1 MTINSMAVFC
11 GSNSGAD
18 PLFAEHAKQLGYLL
32 AEKNITLIY
41 GGGNRGLMGTVAN
54 AVLEKNGKVIGIIP
68 TLLTKWE
75 VQHENITELI
85 VSDDMHSRKKLL
97 YEKCDAAIILPGG
110 VGTLDEFF
118 EMLTWNQLKIHNK
131 KIFLL
136 NTNGFYDSLLEH
148 IKRMQS
154 EKFLHEKIENRI
166 TILEHPGLL
175 LTIYLH

>member
-1 MTINSMAVFC
+1 MAINSIAVFC
-11 GSNSGAD
+11 GSNSGTN
-18 PLFAEHAKQLGYLL
+18 PLFTEHAKQLGYIL

-54 AVLEKNGKVIGIIP
+54 ALLEKNGKVIGIIP
-68 TLLTKWE
+68 ELLTKWE
-75 VQHENITELI
+75 VQHQTITELI
-85 VSDDMHSRKKLL
+85 VVDDMHIRKKML

-110 VGTLDEFF
+110 IGTLDEFF
-118 EMLTWNQLKIHNK
+118 EMLTWNQLKIHDK

-154 EKFLHEKIENRI
+154 EKFLHEQIENRI
-166 TILEHPGLL
+166 TILLEPGSLIEY
-175 LTIYLH
+175 LT